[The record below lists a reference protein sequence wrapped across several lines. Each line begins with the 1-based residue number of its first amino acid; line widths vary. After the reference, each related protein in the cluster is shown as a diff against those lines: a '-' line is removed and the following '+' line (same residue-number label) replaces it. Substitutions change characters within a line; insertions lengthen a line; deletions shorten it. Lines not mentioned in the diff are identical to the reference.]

1 MKIGSI
7 IILLT
12 VPLFLAM
19 SGVNGA
25 LLYFQQK
32 AEMSGALGDQAL
44 AAAVVTAEFVSVMDD
59 PRQELAKPL
68 RRKAIDA
75 ASRHIVGLEGIYLV
89 DPKGSVTSL
98 TTDAVDWA
106 PQSYAPVTKARIVR
120 TTDGTGVPRFVAALA
135 PAGGGRFIA
144 ARIDA
149 EPMFAQIDDIKRT
162 ILLLVLGTSIFA
174 AGLSWFVARRIGREL
189 RTNGR
194 SLAAIS
200 AGDPISEDDGLQ
212 IRETRDLADAVRLM
226 GASHIAAEKRNR
238 RVIARNDR
246 NRDLDQTIA
255 RLQAL
260 HFEPV
265 QQDAGGRRVAMRI
278 CGKVS
283 AGAFFVLVAS
293 DEAAS
298 AVIGRCIDDDPVS
311 ALAQAVAARRFI
323 EANLIAIGTKKC
335 LAIAREAYRIE
346 ELEIMEWRTDEPLQ
360 DDARLLCIA
369 DARVEVG
376 AKRYMSANPSAK
388 PEEWLDGIEVL
399 LTPSGMFVAVGGS
412 GSAERAQGS

>member
-1 MKIGSI
+1 MKIRSI

-25 LLYFQQK
+25 LLYFEQK
-32 AEMSGALGDQAL
+32 AEMSRALGDQAL

-59 PRQELAKPL
+59 PQQELAKPL

-75 ASRHIVGLEGIYLV
+75 ASGHIVGLEGIYLV
-89 DPKGSVTSL
+89 DPKGSVMSL
-98 TTDAVDWA
+98 TTNAVDWA
-106 PQSYAPVTKARIVR
+106 PQSYAPVAKARIVR
-120 TTDGTGVPRFVAALA
+120 TIEGVDVHRFVAAFA
-135 PAGGGRFIA
+135 PAGGGRFVA

-149 EPMFAQIDDIKRT
+149 ESMFAQIDDIKRT
-162 ILLLVLGTSIFA
+162 ILLLVLGTSILG

-189 RTNGR
+189 RVNDR

-200 AGDPISEDDGLQ
+200 AGDTISEDDGLQ

-246 NRDLDQTIA
+246 KRDLDQTLV

-260 HFEPV
+260 HFKPI
-265 QQDAGGRRVAMRI
+265 QKDAGGCRVAMRI

-283 AGAFFVLVAS
+283 AGAFFALGAS
-293 DEAAS
+293 DQAAS

-311 ALAQAVAARRFI
+311 AMAQAVAARRFI
-323 EANLIAIGTKKC
+323 EVNLTALGTEKC
-335 LAIAREAYRIE
+335 LTIAREAYRIE
-346 ELEIMEWRTDEPLQ
+346 ELKTMEWQTDEPLQ
-360 DDARLLCIA
+360 CDARLLCIA

-376 AKRYMSANPSAK
+376 AKRYMSANPSAA
-388 PEEWLDGIEVL
+388 PEKWLDGIEVL
-399 LTPSGMFVAVGGS
+399 LAPSGIFVAVGCS